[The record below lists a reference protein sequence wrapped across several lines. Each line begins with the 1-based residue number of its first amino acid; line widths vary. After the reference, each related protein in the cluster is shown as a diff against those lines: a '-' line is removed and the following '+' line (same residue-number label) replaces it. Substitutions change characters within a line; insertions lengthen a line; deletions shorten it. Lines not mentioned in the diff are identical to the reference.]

1 MTSLRRP
8 ASTSRPPHAVRAG
21 TPARRARPSAPDDRV
36 RVQKLLAERGVAS
49 RRHAETLISA
59 GRVTSRGRPITIG
72 QSVAPDAPLEVDRKP
87 IGVDVRHRYILLNKP
102 FGIVSTASDER
113 GRRTVVSLVKSDERL
128 YPVGRLDADSEGLLL
143 LTNDGA
149 WAERVLHP
157 RFGHP
162 REYEVDVTGTAD
174 EKTLATLRRGVR
186 LDEGMAHLRA
196 LRLVSRTGGGARLRL
211 VLETGW
217 KRQIRRMCLGVD
229 LQVVRLRRVR
239 IGGLRLGTL
248 APGAWR
254 ELTPSEVRA
263 LVAPAGPTHATRPA
277 RPARPA
283 APSRPSRPS
292 RPTRL
297 ERPARPRPVG
307 RPA

>member
-1 MTSLRRP
+1 MAPTRRP
-8 ASTSRPPHAVRAG
+8 TPTSRPVRAAR
-21 TPARRARPSAPDDRV
+21 PARAAPVADGRV

-49 RRHAETLISA
+49 RRHAETLIAA

-87 IGVDVRHRYILLNKP
+87 IGVDVRHRYVMLNKP
-102 FGIVSTASDER
+102 AGIVSTASDER

-128 YPVGRLDADSEGLLL
+128 YPVGRLDADSLGLLL

-162 REYEVDVTGTAD
+162 REYEVEVTGTAD

-196 LRLVSRTGGGARLRL
+196 LRLIARSSAGARLRL

-217 KRQIRRMCLGVD
+217 KRQVRRMCAGVG
-229 LQVVRLRRVR
+229 LQVVELRRVR
-239 IGGLRLGTL
+239 IGSLRLGTL

-254 ELTPSEVRA
+254 ELTPREVRG
-263 LVAPAGPTHATRPA
+263 LVAPGSPDRAGTPRTPRTAGTPRRPGK
-277 RPARPA
+277 P
-283 APSRPSRPS
+283 
-292 RPTRL
+292 
-297 ERPARPRPVG
+297 G
-307 RPA
+307 RPD

>member
-1 MTSLRRP
+1 MAPTRRP
-8 ASTSRPPHAVRAG
+8 APTPRPARPARAARAGATSRRAH
-21 TPARRARPSAPDDRV
+21 PAPAADGRV

-49 RRHAETLISA
+49 RRHAETLIAA

-87 IGVDVRHRYILLNKP
+87 IGVDVRHRYVMLNKP
-102 FGIVSTASDER
+102 AGIVSTASDER

-143 LTNDGA
+143 LTNDGT

-162 REYEVDVTGTAD
+162 REYEVDVTGAAD
-174 EKTLATLRRGVR
+174 ERSLATLRRGVL

-196 LRLVSRTGGGARLRL
+196 LRLVSRSAGGARLRL

-217 KRQIRRMCLGVD
+217 KRQVRRMCAGVG
-229 LQVVRLRRVR
+229 LHVVELRRVR
-239 IGGLRLGTL
+239 IGTLRLGTL

-254 ELTPSEVRA
+254 ELTPREIRA
-263 LVAPAGPTHATRPA
+263 LVAPGPPGRTGKPGK
-277 RPARPA
+277 P
-283 APSRPSRPS
+283 
-292 RPTRL
+292 
-297 ERPARPRPVG
+297 G
-307 RPA
+307 RPD

>member
-1 MTSLRRP
+1 MAGARDAARRP
-8 ASTSRPPHAVRAG
+8 RLAAARTAVRRTAPSPA
-21 TPARRARPSAPDDRV
+21 PARTGRPAASPAARV

-49 RRHAETLISA
+49 RRHAETLIAA

-87 IGVDVRHRYILLNKP
+87 IGVEVRHRYVMLNKP
-102 FGIVSTASDER
+102 FGIVSTSSDER
-113 GRRTVVSLVKSDERL
+113 GRRTVVSLVPSDERL
-128 YPVGRLDADSEGLLL
+128 YAVGRLDADSEGLLL

-162 REYEVDVTGTAD
+162 REYEVEVTGPAD
-174 EKTLATLRRGVR
+174 LKALSTLRRGVL

-196 LRLVSRTGGGARLRL
+196 LRLISRSSGGARLRL

-217 KRQIRRMCLGVD
+217 KRQVRRMCAGVG
-229 LQVVRLRRVR
+229 LQVVRLQRVR
-239 IGGLRLGTL
+239 IGALRLGPL

-254 ELTPSEVRA
+254 ELTPREVRD
-263 LVAPAGPTHATRPA
+263 LVAAGHPDRAARPTGSDRPKRPTPAGSHRRAGKRD
-277 RPARPA
+277 
-283 APSRPSRPS
+283 
-292 RPTRL
+292 
-297 ERPARPRPVG
+297 
-307 RPA
+307 

>member
-1 MTSLRRP
+1 MARAAARGTRP
-8 ASTSRPPHAVRAG
+8 AAAPAG
-21 TPARRARPSAPDDRV
+21 RV

-49 RRHAETLISA
+49 RRQAETLIAA
-59 GRVTSRGRPITIG
+59 GRVTSRGRPVTIG

-87 IGVDVRHRYILLNKP
+87 IGVDVRHRYVMLNKP
-102 FGIVSTASDER
+102 FGIVSTSNDER
-113 GRRTVVSLVKSDERL
+113 GRRTVVSLVQSDERL
-128 YPVGRLDADSEGLLL
+128 YAVGRLDADSEGLLL

-162 REYEVDVTGTAD
+162 REYEVEVTGAAD
-174 EKTLATLRRGVR
+174 EKALSTLRRGVL

-196 LRLVSRTGGGARLRL
+196 LRLVSRSSAGARLRL

-217 KRQIRRMCLGVD
+217 KRQVRRMCAGVG

-239 IGGLRLGTL
+239 IGALRLGTL

-254 ELTPSEVRA
+254 ELTPREVRD
-263 LVAPAGPTHATRPA
+263 LVAAGRPERPARTA
-277 RPARPA
+277 RPARGG
-283 APSRPSRPS
+283 APG
-292 RPTRL
+292 
-297 ERPARPRPVG
+297 ARRRRGPRD
-307 RPA
+307 